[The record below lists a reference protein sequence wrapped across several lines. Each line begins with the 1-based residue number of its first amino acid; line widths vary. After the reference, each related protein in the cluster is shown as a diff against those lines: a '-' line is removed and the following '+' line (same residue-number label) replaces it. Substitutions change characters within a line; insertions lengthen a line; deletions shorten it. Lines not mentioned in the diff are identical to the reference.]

1 MVFEHKLKSAGKVGI
16 QENEST
22 HRKRDIFMK
31 LEQGPPPTA
40 PSIAPLA
47 NPLSVIP
54 GPPGKPTIKSLLTSD
69 YKYKEVQNAFG
80 KTMGAA
86 QILQI
91 EQLNHPAKA
100 TIFKFHHQ
108 LLLS

>member
-31 LEQGPPPTA
+31 LEQGPPPTT

-86 QILQI
+86 QILKI
-91 EQLNHPAKA
+91 EQVHHPAKA
-100 TIFKFHHQ
+100 AIFKFHHQ